1 MIYICI
7 KNITAGFLQSK
18 AFQLAQLAS
27 WVPDNAPAMMPK
39 TPAPK
44 GPTMLAVA
52 PMVTPGP
59 SRMGNFHLGMVL
71 SLIKRDQHMT
81 QYQDVPSNL
90 GDGLLWFT
98 MVYYGLLVYGGLGF
112 RVYQVTFQF

>member
-1 MIYICI
+1 
-7 KNITAGFLQSK
+7 
-18 AFQLAQLAS
+18 
-27 WVPDNAPAMMPK
+27 
-39 TPAPK
+39 
-44 GPTMLAVA
+44 
-52 PMVTPGP
+52 
-59 SRMGNFHLGMVL
+59 
-71 SLIKRDQHMT
+71 MT